1 MSAPSQTPGAPAPGA
16 YQGPAATPPA
26 PTHTGSTT
34 TGQAGTGTTGPMS
47 NQNLNQIVT
56 DYLLKRG
63 FNRTEEV
70 FRQESKHL
78 GPDGKPIYQ
87 LANLGPKKY
96 QKAFGLLREWVE
108 NNLDIY
114 KFELSKLLWPV
125 FVYSFLELITHAYTE
140 DAKAFLR
147 DIGPNFQPVHA
158 DDLKTLGTITLAQHI
173 NENPMTKLYRE
184 NKYRIPLNRHQ
195 VSHQ

>member
-1 MSAPSQTPGAPAPGA
+1 ME
-16 YQGPAATPPA
+16 PPPKCA
-26 PTHTGSTT
+26 NTE
-34 TGQAGTGTTGPMS
+34 
-47 NQNLNQIVT
+47 LNAQVT

-96 QKAFGLLREWVE
+96 QRAFGLLREWVE

-114 KFELSKLLWPV
+114 KVCRGDHLTVSFANNPSSNCPSCYGPSSSILSWNLSSMPTLKMLRLSSETSGPT
-125 FVYSFLELITHAYTE
+125 SSRYT
-140 DAKAFLR
+140 R
-147 DIGPNFQPVHA
+147 MIS
-158 DDLKTLGTITLAQHI
+158 
-173 NENPMTKLYRE
+173 R
-184 NKYRIPLNRHQ
+184 PLVPLHYH
-195 VSHQ
+195 ST

>member
-1 MSAPSQTPGAPAPGA
+1 MKDPSEFMIAKA
-16 YQGPAATPPA
+16 
-26 PTHTGSTT
+26 
-34 TGQAGTGTTGPMS
+34 QA
-47 NQNLNQIVT
+47 QVT

-96 QKAFGLLREWVE
+96 QRAFGLLREWVE

-114 KFELSKLLWPV
+114 KVCHDRPPAVSFADNPSSNCPSCCGPSSSILS
-125 FVYSFLELITHAYTE
+125 
-140 DAKAFLR
+140 
-147 DIGPNFQPVHA
+147 
-158 DDLKTLGTITLAQHI
+158 
-173 NENPMTKLYRE
+173 
-184 NKYRIPLNRHQ
+184 
-195 VSHQ
+195 

>member
-26 PTHTGSTT
+26 PQHTASTT
-34 TGQAGTGTTGPMS
+34 TGQAGTGTTGGPMS

-114 KFELSKLLWPV
+114 KVSLGLDSALASLTIPVRTVEIALACLCLLLPGAC
-125 FVYSFLELITHAYTE
+125 H
-140 DAKAFLR
+140 
-147 DIGPNFQPVHA
+147 PC
-158 DDLKTLGTITLAQHI
+158 
-173 NENPMTKLYRE
+173 LY
-184 NKYRIPLNRHQ
+184 
-195 VSHQ
+195 